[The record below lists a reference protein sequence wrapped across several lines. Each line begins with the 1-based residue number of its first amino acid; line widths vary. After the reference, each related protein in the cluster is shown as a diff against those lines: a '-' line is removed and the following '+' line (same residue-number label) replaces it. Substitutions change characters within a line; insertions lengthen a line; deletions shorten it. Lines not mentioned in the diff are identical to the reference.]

1 MKIIDNYLPKSE
13 YLELKKNIESYDFPW
28 FYNSK
33 VFKLNPSDI
42 KLWDFQF
49 THIFYINNKPNSE
62 YLNILQPIFDKLQP
76 LSLIRIKANLNPIS
90 KDLIEFDEHLDQQF
104 ECKAAIYYIND
115 NNGYTMIGDKKVKSK
130 GNRMVLFNANTKHYG
145 TNSTNLNNRIV
156 INFNYI

>member
-33 VFKLNPSDI
+33 VWKLNSSDI

-49 THIFYINNKPNSE
+49 THIFYIDNKPNSE
-62 YLNILQPIFDKLQP
+62 YLNIL
-76 LSLIRIKANLNPIS
+76 
-90 KDLIEFDEHLDQQF
+90 QF

-130 GNRMVLFNANTKHYG
+130 GNRIVLFNANTKHYG